1 VARQLLKYNIQSA
14 PWRSED
20 CEGQVSDSGQAA
32 QTGYRGD
39 VDAASADLISRLV
52 SATDRLLQPG
62 SPFEMKEEE
71 VLGQPMQVFA
81 ARERSFR
88 AMLDRSRAFGGA
100 EFLVFEGG
108 PRVTFA
114 EFHEQVTAAARV
126 LRSEF
131 GLSKGDRIGICAQ
144 NGPGWILASCGALAM
159 GAVVVALNSWW
170 TSEELRSALDL
181 TEPALVVVD
190 TRRREILPDGWPS
203 EVELDDDF
211 VQKVQSAV
219 QSDDTRAEV
228 ADVGEDDPAVSLFTS
243 GTSGRPKAA
252 VLSHRCVLG
261 FVQLSAFIG
270 ARSMLLSGGV
280 PDSAPAVRLA
290 VFPMFHISGFG
301 SFLGALAFGNKTV
314 WPRGRFDADRI
325 IGLSEQEGI
334 TVWSGASTHIARLL
348 DSPRFDRLDGT
359 RLRQVGIGGS
369 ATTPNLIANAEERL
383 PHLKDTFASGYGMTE
398 SGGLVSYAPN
408 FLLKMDA
415 DCVGPPLPTI
425 DVRIEREDGS
435 RAAEGEVGVICV
447 KSPIVMLGYWGADPQ
462 DGGVLNRERWLRT
475 EDYGRLE
482 DGLLFVASRIR
493 DLIIR
498 GGENIYPTEVERC
511 LESHEDVVEAAVYGR
526 ESDEFGQTVEAAVYL
541 RAGSAS
547 SASQIRA
554 YCAERLAYFK
564 VPETVVIRADPLPK
578 NATGKVLKRL
588 LETEA
593 PLAGTS

>member
-1 VARQLLKYNIQSA
+1 M
-14 PWRSED
+14 
-20 CEGQVSDSGQAA
+20 
-32 QTGYRGD
+32 
-39 VDAASADLISRLV
+39 DAAVAELISGLG
-52 SATDRLLQPG
+52 SATERLLQPG
-62 SPFEMKEEE
+62 SPFELREEV

-81 ARERSFR
+81 ARERTFR
-88 AMLDRSRAFGGA
+88 GLLSRSRAFGDA
-100 EFLVFEGG
+100 EFLVFDGG
-108 PRVTFA
+108 PRITFG
-114 EFHEQVTAAARV
+114 EFHEQVLAAAHV
-126 LRSEF
+126 LQTEF
-131 GLSKGDRIGICAQ
+131 GLSKGDRVGICAQ

-170 TSEELRSALDL
+170 TAEELRSALEL
-181 TEPALVVVD
+181 TEPMLVVVD
-190 TRRREILPDGWPS
+190 ARRQELLPESRTS
-203 EVELDDDF
+203 EVVLDDDF
-211 VQKVQSAV
+211 VGQVQTAA
-219 QSDDTRAEV
+219 QSDAPRAEI
-228 ADVGEDDPAVSLFTS
+228 ADAEEDDPAVLLFTS

-270 ARSMLLSGGV
+270 ARSMLLAGGV
-280 PDSAPAVRLA
+280 PDGVPAVRLA

-301 SFLGALAFGNKTV
+301 TFLGALAFGNKTV

-325 IGLSEQEGI
+325 IELSEKESI

-348 DSPRFDRLDGT
+348 DSPRFDDLDGT

-369 ATTPNLIANAEERL
+369 ATTPSLIASTEERL

-435 RAAEGEVGVICV
+435 PAVEGEVGVICV
-447 KSPIVMLGYWGADPQ
+447 RSPIVMLGYWGTESHG
-462 DGGVLNRERWLRT
+462 GGVVTSERWLRT

-482 DGLLFVASRIR
+482 NGLLFVASRVR

-498 GGENIYPTEVERC
+498 GGENIYPAEVERC
-511 LESHEDVVEAAVYGR
+511 LESHDDVVEAAVYGR
-526 ESDEFGQTVEAAVYL
+526 ESGELDKRSKRPSTCGRAQRRLL
-541 RAGSAS
+541 RRSA
-547 SASQIRA
+547 A
-554 YCAERLAYFK
+554 YCAERLADSK
-564 VPETVVIRADPLPK
+564 VPETVVIRAEPLPK

-593 PLAGTS
+593 ETRLAGTD